1 MEIRME
7 QKVRSKGN
15 RMERQKPQKQKGK
28 WSVGKNRTETW
39 KEEIWDITS

>member
-7 QKVRSKGN
+7 QKVRSKENG
-15 RMERQKPQKQKGK
+15 MERQKPQKQKWK